1 MTHMK
6 LPLAV
11 LLVFL
16 SGHVMAASAAAAT
29 KDDAKKKDDSKKT
42 EDAKKRDDSKKSS
55 AGFEFNK
62 KDPIFITADWMEVD
76 QKQNTITYKGRVVT
90 VQAEMTMR
98 SETLTAYYDPEM
110 KQMKQIIAEGKVN
123 ATQGNRV
130 ATGEKAVFDDKAKTV
145 TLTGSPVMRQGNSQV
160 SGIKVIYF
168 VEQDKSIVEGDGK
181 IRVQA
186 TIFPEELKAREQGDA
201 K

>member
-1 MTHMK
+1 MIHMI
-6 LPLAV
+6 LHSIIV
-11 LLVFL
+11 VFL
-16 SGHVMAASAAAAT
+16 LLSSLMMAASAAAP
-29 KDDAKKKDDSKKT
+29 AK
-42 EDAKKRDDSKKSS
+42 EENKKSS

-62 KDPIFITADWMEVD
+62 KDPIYITADWMEVD

-90 VQAEMTMR
+90 VQTDMTMR

-110 KQMKQIIAEGKVN
+110 KQMKQIVAEGKVN
-123 ATQGNRV
+123 ATQGNRM

-160 SGIKVIYF
+160 SGVKVVYF
-168 VEQDKSIVEGDGK
+168 IEQDKAIAEGDGK

-186 TIFPEELKAREQGDA
+186 TIFPEELKAPEQGDA